1 MTLEELCALRDKFI
15 MDPNYSQE
23 QKDYMYG
30 QLTEQILAIRN

>member
-1 MTLEELCALRDKFI
+1 MTLEQLCALRDQFI

-30 QLTEQILAIRN
+30 QLSEQIYAMR